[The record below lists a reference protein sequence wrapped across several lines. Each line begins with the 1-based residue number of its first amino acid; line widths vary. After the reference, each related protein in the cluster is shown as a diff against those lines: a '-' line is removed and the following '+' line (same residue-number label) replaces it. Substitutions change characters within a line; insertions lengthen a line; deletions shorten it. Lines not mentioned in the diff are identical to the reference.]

1 MRDLVPQPIV
11 DEVLNELGELIEYQ
25 GGIPPVL
32 LVLLLLVGLLCLLT
46 DLCTATGPHLED
58 AFQLLESFCEEVFRL
73 LPQRGGGCVL
83 MVYFLGLLLL
93 RGGSQGLL
101 PGFSPHGLLDLN
113 SHHLLDQV
121 PPQATIGVPDP
132 VLT

>member
-11 DEVLNELGELIEYQ
+11 YEVLNELGELIEYQ

-32 LVLLLLVGLLCLLT
+32 LVLFLLVSLLCLLCV
-46 DLCTATGPHLED
+46 DGTATGPHLED
-58 AFQLLESFCEEVFRL
+58 TFQLLETLGEEVFRL

-83 MVYFLGLLLL
+83 MVDFLGLLL